1 MILPQAVSA
10 NASTGGGYNAI
21 YTIVGPRTVQL
32 AVKLLCLN
40 MVRCGARISFGRCSA
55 SPLSDGRGV
64 VMLRTGFPALRSP
77 FAVAQEFGKR
87 VRV

>member
-21 YTIVGPRTVQL
+21 YTIRASHCTTSGET
-32 AVKLLCLN
+32 AVLN
-40 MVRCGARISFGRCSA
+40 MVRCSARISFGRCSA